1 MILFFQSSTS
11 VLAVSAA
18 TDFNNDCISKL
29 EWLFAEAKYIVETSI
44 SQKSYFVGPRA
55 EMITP
60 WSTNAVEI
68 TQNMGISGVLRIEEF
83 FAVKNESASFD
94 PMLQNI
100 YKGLTQEI
108 FDITRTP
115 EPILN
120 ISDIAKYNKE
130 EGLALSE
137 QEIEYLEQLSE
148 KLNRTLTDS
157 EIFGFSQV
165 NSEHCRHKIF
175 NGTFIIDGK
184 EMPSTLFALIKNTTQ
199 VNPNRVVSAYKDN
212 CAFIEGTEVQQFAPT
227 NKDVADFFETQKIK
241 SVISLKAETHN
252 FPTTVEPFNGAATGS
267 GGEIRDRMAGGKGS
281 IPLAGTAVYMTA
293 YPRIDKDGKNTEQH
307 TKPRKWL
314 YQTPSDILVKA
325 SNGASDFGNKFGQP
339 LICGSLLT
347 FEQEIEG
354 KMYGYDKVIMQAGG
368 IGYAKSEDS
377 LKDTPKEN
385 NVVVLLGGDN
395 YRIGMGGGAVSSVA
409 TGEFPSGIELNAVQR
424 SNPEMQKRV
433 CNAIRA
439 LCESAKNPII
449 SIHDHGAGG
458 HLNCLSELLEATGG
472 EINLSKLPIGDPT
485 LSAKEIVGNESQ
497 ERIGLV
503 IEEKDLPLL
512 QRIAER
518 ERAPL
523 YVIGR
528 TDSSLKF
535 MVHNPITHERPINLL
550 LDDMFGNPPKTILK
564 DEQQV
569 SSKKP
574 VEIDVDNDWEGLLEE
589 VLKLESV
596 ACKDWLTN
604 KVDRSVSGKV
614 AMQQCAGELQLPLNN
629 LGIVALDYQGI
640 KGVATSIGHAP
651 IAGLI
656 DAAVGSRLAIAEALT
671 NLVWVPIEGGLQG
684 VSLSANWMWA
694 CKNKGEDARLY
705 KAVEAASEFAQ
716 TLKINIPTGKDSLSM
731 TQKYPDGKK
740 VYAPGTVIISTVGEV
755 NNLRKAVTPV
765 LQNQENSTLLYINLS
780 KSPLTLGGS
789 SVAQVLGELGGT
801 APDITNPDYFK
812 RAFAA
817 IQELLNKELI
827 LAGHD
832 VSAGGLI
839 TSLLEMT
846 FANTKGG
853 IEVDLTPLGKL
864 GNALFAE
871 NPALI
876 IQVEDEMQVKEILSK
891 YSVDAVSI
899 GCPINTRS
907 LRLFHNGHKYK
918 LDINH
923 LRDMWYKPSYLLDCS
938 QSGKQ
943 KAKERYENYAKQ
955 PLQILYNQQ
964 FTGQLA
970 SYNINPLR
978 TERTG
983 VRAAIIREKGSQ
995 CERETAWALH
1005 LAGFDV
1011 KDVHMTDLI
1020 SGRETLEEVNII
1032 VFVGGFSNSDVLGS
1046 AKGWA
1051 GAFLYNPK
1059 AKLALE
1065 NFYAR
1070 PDTLSLG
1077 ICNGC
1082 QLMVELGLLD
1092 SSNKQKLR
1100 MLHNDSHKFESNFVS
1115 VHIPQNNAIML
1126 QGLQG
1131 CKLGVWIAHGE
1142 GKFDLPQV
1150 GNYQIAMQYVYN
1162 QYPANPNGSAE
1173 AVAGICSANGRHL
1186 AMMPHL
1192 ERAIYPWTCAYVPM
1206 PN

>member
-1 MILFFQSSTS
+1 
-11 VLAVSAA
+11 
-18 TDFNNDCISKL
+18 
-29 EWLFAEAKYIVETSI
+29 
-44 SQKSYFVGPRA
+44 
-55 EMITP
+55 
-60 WSTNAVEI
+60 
-68 TQNMGISGVLRIEEF
+68 
-83 FAVKNESASFD
+83 
-94 PMLQNI
+94 
-100 YKGLTQEI
+100 
-108 FDITRTP
+108 
-115 EPILN
+115 
-120 ISDIAKYNKE
+120 
-130 EGLALSE
+130 
-137 QEIEYLEQLSE
+137 
-148 KLNRTLTDS
+148 
-157 EIFGFSQV
+157 
-165 NSEHCRHKIF
+165 
-175 NGTFIIDGK
+175 
-184 EMPSTLFALIKNTTQ
+184 
-199 VNPNRVVSAYKDN
+199 
-212 CAFIEGTEVQQFAPT
+212 
-227 NKDVADFFETQKIK
+227 
-241 SVISLKAETHN
+241 
-252 FPTTVEPFNGAATGS
+252 
-267 GGEIRDRMAGGKGS
+267 
-281 IPLAGTAVYMTA
+281 
-293 YPRIDKDGKNTEQH
+293 
-307 TKPRKWL
+307 
-314 YQTPSDILVKA
+314 
-325 SNGASDFGNKFGQP
+325 
-339 LICGSLLT
+339 
-347 FEQEIEG
+347 
-354 KMYGYDKVIMQAGG
+354 
-368 IGYAKSEDS
+368 
-377 LKDTPKEN
+377 
-385 NVVVLLGGDN
+385 LLGGDN

-409 TGEFPSGIELNAVQR
+409 TGEFTSGIELNAVQR

-574 VEIDVDNDWEGLLEE
+574 VEIDVGNDWEGLLEE

-1115 VHIPQNNAIML
+1115 VYIPQNNAIML

-1206 PN
+1206 PNKKHEITPWIEAFINAKEWIQQHCL